1 MQVRTG
7 LLELGTGPVIETSAH
22 VSTEKKK
29 NGKRHYQANFQMK
42 KNKWPTDKKEM
53 FSLTRKQ
60 NN

>member
-29 NGKRHYQANFQMK
+29 WQKTLPGEFPNEEKQMAN
-42 KNKWPTDKKEM
+42 
-53 FSLTRKQ
+53 R
-60 NN
+60 